1 MVTRL
6 AHRYAQGVHS
16 ACAHT
21 YAQTKDGDDL
31 VQDKALSPGTR
42 LTSWDVARKAGV
54 SQSLVS
60 RAFSGNGRVAAET
73 REHILKVA
81 ADLGWQP
88 NALARSMV
96 SGDTPL
102 VAIVTSRL
110 GYAWRAQVM
119 SRLLEALDR
128 LALRPLVFH
137 ARKDAGTD
145 ELLAEALSWQ
155 TKGVIVSVGS
165 VTPEFA
171 EALHKQ
177 GRFLVTLNRGADHEG
192 AFSIATDN
200 HRAGMHAATALTE
213 DGARRPIMIAGPDDA
228 WASRMRA
235 AGYTDAMRQH
245 GKRAV
250 VWHYPDLS
258 REYGK
263 TAGARFLALP
273 RLRRPDAVFAAN
285 DALALGFMDHL
296 REFGVRVPDDVA
308 LIGFDDLPEAS
319 YTPYRL
325 TTFRQPLE
333 VMTDRIVDFVAE
345 RVAGRTPPT
354 SADITYVPATFV
366 PRATLRGDQ

>member
-1 MVTRL
+1 M
-6 AHRYAQGVHS
+6 
-16 ACAHT
+16 
-21 YAQTKDGDDL
+21 
-31 VQDKALSPGTR
+31 
-42 LTSWDVARKAGV
+42 

-165 VTPEFA
+165 ITHEFA

-200 HRAGMHAATALTE
+200 RRAGTHAATALIE
-213 DGARRPIMIAGPDDA
+213 DGARRPIMLAGPDDA

-235 AGYTDAMRQH
+235 AGYADGMEQH

-263 TAGARFLALP
+263 TAAARLLALP
-273 RLRRPDAVFAAN
+273 RSRRPDAVFAAN

-296 REFGVRVPDDVA
+296 RERGVHVPDDVA

-354 SADITYVPATFV
+354 SADIMYVPATFV
-366 PRATLRGDQ
+366 PRATLRGDR